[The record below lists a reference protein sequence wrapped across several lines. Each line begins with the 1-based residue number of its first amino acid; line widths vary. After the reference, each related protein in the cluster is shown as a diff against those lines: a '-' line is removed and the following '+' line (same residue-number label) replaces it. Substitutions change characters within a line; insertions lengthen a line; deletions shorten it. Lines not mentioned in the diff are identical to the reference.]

1 LFGISGIKKG
11 KNVKESGVVMKILI
25 TGGAGY
31 VGSVVIPQLIKDGH
45 HIKCLDRF
53 FFGDEFLSQN
63 QFSSN
68 LELIRDDIR
77 WFDSKIL
84 EDVDIVLDLAAISND
99 PAGDLNKEKTFDINH
114 KGRARVAKL
123 SKEKGVKK
131 YILASSA
138 SIYGQQDNIA
148 DENAEVKPLTAYSK
162 ANRNAEMDNLPLNDE
177 NFSVTALRFSS
188 VYGNSPRMRF
198 DTAINCMV
206 LDLFKN
212 KKISVHGKLNKRPF
226 VNIKDVTRA
235 YQAVINAPKEKIGG
249 QIFNIGSE
257 DQNFEMGKLAQE
269 IVNYSDID
277 CEIELSDT
285 NDHRSY
291 FASFQKIKNAIGFS
305 TEHTVSE
312 GVRDMYKEL
321 DSGKLE
327 DTIKTRTVEWYK
339 KLLSD
344 QTLAKKYMIND
355 ILL

>member
-1 LFGISGIKKG
+1 
-11 KNVKESGVVMKILI
+11 M
-25 TGGAGY
+25 
-31 VGSVVIPQLIKDGH
+31 GSVVIPQLIKDGH

-53 FFGDEFLSQN
+53 FFGDEYLSQS
-63 QFSSN
+63 QFSNN

-77 WFDSKIL
+77 WFKPQIL

-99 PAGDLNKEKTFDINH
+99 PAGDLNPEKTFEINH
-114 KGRARVAKL
+114 KGRARVAKI
-123 SKEKGVKK
+123 SKENGIKR

-138 SIYGQQDNIA
+138 SIYGQQNNIA
-148 DENAEVKPLTAYSK
+148 DENSEVKPLTAYSK
-162 ANRNAEMDNLPLNDE
+162 ANRNAEIDNLPLNDE
-177 NFSVTALRFSS
+177 NFSVTVLRFSS

-226 VNIKDVTRA
+226 VHIKDVTRA
-235 YQAVINAPKEKIGG
+235 YQAIINAPIEKIGG

-269 IVNYSDID
+269 IVNYSDINCD
-277 CEIELSDT
+277 IELSDT

-291 FASFQKIKNAIGFS
+291 FASFQKIKKSIGFS
-305 TEHTVSE
+305 AKHTVSE
-312 GVRDMYKEL
+312 GVVEMYNEL
-321 DSGKLE
+321 DSGRLK

-344 QTLAKKYMIND
+344 QTLAKKYLIND
-355 ILL
+355 TIF

>member
-1 LFGISGIKKG
+1 
-11 KNVKESGVVMKILI
+11 M
-25 TGGAGY
+25 
-31 VGSVVIPQLIKDGH
+31 GSVVIPQLIKDGH

-53 FFGDEFLSQN
+53 FFGDDYLSQS
-63 QFSSN
+63 QFSNN
-68 LELIRDDIR
+68 LELIRGDIR
-77 WFDSKIL
+77 WFKPQIL

-99 PAGDLNKEKTFDINH
+99 PAGDLNPEKTFEINH
-114 KGRARVAKL
+114 KGRARVAKI
-123 SKEKGVKK
+123 SKENGIKR

-138 SIYGQQDNIA
+138 SIYGQQNNIA
-148 DENAEVKPLTAYSK
+148 DENSEVKPLTAYSK
-162 ANRNAEMDNLPLNDE
+162 ANRNAEIDNLPLNDE
-177 NFSVTALRFSS
+177 NFSVTVLRFSS

-226 VNIKDVTRA
+226 VHIKDVTRA
-235 YQAVINAPKEKIGG
+235 YQAIINAPIEKIGG

-269 IVNYSDID
+269 IVNYSDINCD
-277 CEIELSDT
+277 IELSDT

-291 FASFQKIKNAIGFS
+291 FASFQKIKKSIGFS
-305 TEHTVSE
+305 AKHTVSE
-312 GVRDMYKEL
+312 GVVEMYNEL
-321 DSGKLE
+321 DSGRLK

-344 QTLAKKYMIND
+344 QTLAKKYLIND
-355 ILL
+355 TIF

>member
-1 LFGISGIKKG
+1 
-11 KNVKESGVVMKILI
+11 MKILI

-53 FFGDEFLSQN
+53 FFGDDYLSQG
-63 QFSSN
+63 QFSTD
-68 LELIRDDIR
+68 LELIREDIR
-77 WFDSKIL
+77 WFNPQIL
-84 EDVDIVLDLAAISND
+84 KDVDIVLDLAAISND
-99 PAGDLNKEKTFDINH
+99 PAGDLNPEKTFEINH

-123 SKEKGVKK
+123 SKENGVKK

-138 SIYGQQDNIA
+138 SIYGQQDNTA
-148 DENAEVKPLTAYSK
+148 DENSEVKPLTAYSK

-177 NFSVTALRFSS
+177 NFSVTVLRFSS

-212 KKISVHGKLNKRPF
+212 KKISVHGKSNKRPF
-226 VNIKDVTRA
+226 VHIKDVARA
-235 YQAVINAPKEKIGG
+235 YQAVIDAPTDNISGE
-249 QIFNIGSE
+249 IFNIGSA
-257 DQNFEMGKLAQE
+257 DQNFEMGNLAQE
-269 IVNYSDID
+269 IVKHSGID

-291 FASFQKIKNAIGFS
+291 FASFEKIKDTIGFS
-305 TEHTVSE
+305 AKYTVKE
-312 GVRDMYKEL
+312 GVNNMYDEL
-321 DSGKLE
+321 SSGRLT

-344 QTLAKKYMIND
+344 QTLAKDYLLND
-355 ILL
+355 TIL

>member
-1 LFGISGIKKG
+1 
-11 KNVKESGVVMKILI
+11 MKILI

-53 FFGDEFLSQN
+53 FFGDDYLSQG
-63 QFSSN
+63 QFSTD
-68 LELIRDDIR
+68 LELIREDIR
-77 WFDSKIL
+77 WFNPQIL
-84 EDVDIVLDLAAISND
+84 KDVDIVLDLAAISND
-99 PAGDLNKEKTFDINH
+99 PAGDLNPEKTFEINH

-123 SKEKGVKK
+123 SKENGVKK

-148 DENAEVKPLTAYSK
+148 DENSEVKPLTAYSK

-177 NFSVTALRFSS
+177 NFSVTVLRFSS

-212 KKISVHGKLNKRPF
+212 KKISVHGKSNKRPF
-226 VNIKDVTRA
+226 VHIKDVARA
-235 YQAVINAPKEKIGG
+235 YQAIIDAPKDSVSGE
-249 QIFNIGSE
+249 IFNIGSA
-257 DQNFEMGKLAQE
+257 DQNFEMGNLAQE
-269 IVNYSDID
+269 IVKHSGID

-291 FASFQKIKNAIGFS
+291 FASFEKIKDAIGFS
-305 TEHTVSE
+305 AKYTVKE
-312 GVRDMYKEL
+312 GVNNMYDEL
-321 DSGKLE
+321 SSGRLT

-344 QTLAKKYMIND
+344 QTLAKDYLLND
-355 ILL
+355 TIL

>member
-1 LFGISGIKKG
+1 L
-11 KNVKESGVVMKILI
+11 KILI

-31 VGSVVIPQLIKDGH
+31 VGTVVIPQLIKDGH

-53 FFGDEFLSQN
+53 FFGDEYLSQS
-63 QFSSN
+63 QFSNN

-77 WFDSKIL
+77 WFKPQIL

-99 PAGDLNKEKTFDINH
+99 PAGDLNPEKTFEINH
-114 KGRARVAKL
+114 KGRARVAKI
-123 SKEKGVKK
+123 SKENRVKR

-148 DENAEVKPLTAYSK
+148 DENSEVKPLTAYSK
-162 ANRNAEMDNLPLNDE
+162 ANRNAEIDNLPLNDE
-177 NFSVTALRFSS
+177 NFSVTVLRFSS

-226 VNIKDVTRA
+226 VHIKDVTRA
-235 YQAVINAPKEKIGG
+235 YQAIINAPQEKIGG

-257 DQNFEMGKLAQE
+257 DQNFEMGKLAQK
-269 IVNYSDID
+269 IVNCSGID
-277 CEIELSDT
+277 CDIELSDT

-291 FASFQKIKNAIGFS
+291 FASFQKIKEAIGFS
-305 TEHTVSE
+305 TKHTISE
-312 GVRDMYKEL
+312 GVVEMYNEL
-321 DSGKLE
+321 DSGRQK

-344 QTLAKKYMIND
+344 QTLAKKYLMND
-355 ILL
+355 SIL